1 MARAVAGASFQ
12 PQAAAFTALLH
23 TCAKARAWQTAL
35 EVFAAMRA
43 HHPAV
48 APNTVHFSS
57 LISACAAAGRWQ
69 EAIQARAPKGA

>member
-1 MARAVAGASFQ
+1 VARAIAAASFQ

-35 EVFAAMRA
+35 EVFAAMRT
-43 HHPAV
+43 HHPSV

-69 EAIQARAPKGA
+69 EAIQARKN